1 MHHFSRRPARD
12 QQLLCYLHDIKM
24 RSDTARIAAAAA
36 RTDPEAMRDLHD
48 TVMEEGFDERVVF
61 ARANPDSAEAAG
73 LIRKLERVLLVKGS
87 KVPFSPLERG
97 TTAAAQIIAQ
107 LRHYGLP
114 NTFIT
119 VGIDETR
126 STLIARLACSH
137 LHSEFGEAVDP
148 VRDGARAPANSA
160 SSFWH
165 GTEEGLEP
173 DFQASVRTLAGCL
186 PALGAGVEVWRQEVA
201 KEVVQDPVA
210 IAVICHRLM
219 EALMEELVV
228 VPRAQKRTIVGRA
241 RAR

>member
-126 STLIARLACSH
+126 STLIARRWHVRIFIQSLVRPLTLFVMKLAH
-137 LHSEFGEAVDP
+137 QPTVHPLFG
-148 VRDGARAPANSA
+148 
-160 SSFWH
+160 
-165 GTEEGLEP
+165 
-173 DFQASVRTLAGCL
+173 
-186 PALGAGVEVWRQEVA
+186 
-201 KEVVQDPVA
+201 
-210 IAVICHRLM
+210 M
-219 EALMEELVV
+219 
-228 VPRAQKRTIVGRA
+228 AQKRVSSLTFKLVSAHSQGVFLLWVQAWRCGVKKWQKRSSKIRSPLQ
-241 RAR
+241 